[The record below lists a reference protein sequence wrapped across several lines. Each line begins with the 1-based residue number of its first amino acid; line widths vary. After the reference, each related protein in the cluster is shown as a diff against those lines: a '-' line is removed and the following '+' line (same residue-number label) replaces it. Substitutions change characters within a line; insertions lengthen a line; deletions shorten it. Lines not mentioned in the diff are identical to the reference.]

1 MDETG
6 LNITTL
12 MEVFIMK
19 LSKKSLIPGLA
30 LVLFLAWSQT
40 AAAQTAP
47 QAAGPAPNA
56 AAFEKL
62 ESLKDQLWAKGAE
75 LKALQQAGNV
85 QETRAVAAEMNKLK
99 AQVREERRKLAE
111 SGADWGGGPRGWKKG
126 GPGGPKGR
134 GGPGWGSHPC
144 RE

>member
-1 MDETG
+1 M
-6 LNITTL
+6 
-12 MEVFIMK
+12 

-30 LVLFLAWSQT
+30 LVLFLACSLT
-40 AAAQTAP
+40 AGAQP
-47 QAAGPAPNA
+47 PSQAASPAPGA
-56 AAFEKL
+56 AAFEKF

-99 AQVREERRKLAE
+99 AQIRDERRKLAE
-111 SGADWGGGPRGWKKG
+111 SGADWGGGHRGWKKG

-134 GGPGWGSHPC
+134 GGPGWGGHPC